1 MLSLSFVFWMYIFLF
16 AVVGAMRGWAKELLV
31 ACSVVLGIFVIS
43 VLEKFVPFVR
53 DTVTGETRFW
63 VRAGIVAILVF
74 FGYQTP
80 KLPRLA
86 ESARFIRDTIQDSL
100 LGLFLGAINGYLIFG
115 TIWFYLNDANY
126 PFPYITAPSAGDPFG
141 EAALKLIPML
151 PPAWLGAPFI
161 YFAVALSFV
170 FVLVVFL

>member
-1 MLSLSFVFWMYIFLF
+1 MLSLSFIFWMYVVLF
-16 AVVGAMRGWAKELLV
+16 AVIGAMRGWAKELLV
-31 ACSVVLGIFVIS
+31 ACAVVLGIFVIS

-53 DTVTGETRFW
+53 DTITGESRFW
-63 VRAGIVAILVF
+63 VRAGIVAGLVF

-80 KLPRLA
+80 RLPRL
-86 ESARFIRDTIQDSL
+86 SDSPRFIRDTLQDGL

-115 TIWFYLNDANY
+115 TLWFYLNDANY
-126 PFPYITAPSAGDPFG
+126 PFPYISAPVPGSPLGD
-141 EAALKLIPML
+141 AALKLIPML

-161 YFAVALSFV
+161 YFAVAASFV

>member
-63 VRAGIVAILVF
+63 VRAGIVAVLVF

-86 ESARFIRDTIQDSL
+86 ESARFIRDSIQDSR

-141 EAALKLIPML
+141 DAALKLIPML
-151 PPAWLGAPFI
+151 PPAWLGAPLI
-161 YFAVALSFV
+161 YFAVAVSFV